1 MAGNLLPMTSAAT
14 NPKDPGDVKD
24 WPGQAADA
32 LEQAVSIVRDKT
44 VVPAQKAT
52 KVVVYGLLS
61 SFFLLVAAVLLV
73 IGAFRALVVLTGEVW
88 LSYFICGGI
97 LVLVGVFCWTRRF
110 PRPEKDRD
118 RGSDD

>member
-1 MAGNLLPMTSAAT
+1 MATAAT
-14 NPKDPGDVKD
+14 NPKDPDNEKD

-32 LEQAVSIVRDKT
+32 LEHAVSIVRDKT

-61 SFFLLVAAVLLV
+61 SFFLLMASVLLV

-88 LSYFICGGI
+88 LAYLVCGGI

-110 PRPEKDRD
+110 PRPEKDED
-118 RGSDD
+118 RGGDD

>member
-1 MAGNLLPMTSAAT
+1 MATAAT
-14 NPKDPGDVKD
+14 NPKKPGNDKD

-32 LEQAVSIVRDKT
+32 LEHTVSIVRDKT

-61 SFFLLVAAVLLV
+61 SFFLIMASVLLV
-73 IGAFRALVVLTGEVW
+73 IGAFRALVVLTGDVW
-88 LSYFICGGI
+88 LAYLVCGGI

-110 PRPEKDRD
+110 PRPEKDED
-118 RGSDD
+118 RGGDG

>member
-1 MAGNLLPMTSAAT
+1 MAKGEPTSKDT
-14 NPKDPGDVKD
+14 GPKDTGTEND

-32 LEQAVSIVRDKT
+32 LEHAVSIVRDKT
-44 VVPAQKAT
+44 VVPVQKAT

-61 SFFLLVAAVLLV
+61 SFFVLMATVLLL

-88 LSYFICGGI
+88 LAYLICGGI

-110 PRPEKDRD
+110 PRPEKDED